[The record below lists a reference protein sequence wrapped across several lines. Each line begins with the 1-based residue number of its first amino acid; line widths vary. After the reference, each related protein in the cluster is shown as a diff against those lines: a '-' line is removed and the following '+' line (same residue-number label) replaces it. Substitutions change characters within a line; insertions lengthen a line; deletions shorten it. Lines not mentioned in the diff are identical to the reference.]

1 MTKAK
6 AVSTEKTVSTERT
19 MPTTMAANGP
29 TPDAAAMLYVGDV
42 MHARMK
48 PVAHRFQYRVFTL
61 LIDID
66 RLEEAARTSPLF
78 SLGRFNLLSF
88 DIRDHGRRDGSPL
101 RPAVEAMLTAAGHPQ
116 PPRRILLLCYPKML
130 GYVFNPLSVYF
141 CYGDDDALTAIVY
154 EVRNTFG
161 ELHPYVA
168 PVRTGEAGPEGLR
181 QERPKAFHVS
191 PFIDMA
197 QTYHFRL
204 LPPGEAVRVR
214 ILETDAGGPTLA
226 ATFVGRARAFSTAS
240 ILAECGRLP
249 LMTLKIIAAIHLEAL
264 RLWWKGVPLQP
275 APATG
280 AGPRVVAERK

>member
-1 MTKAK
+1 
-6 AVSTEKTVSTERT
+6 
-19 MPTTMAANGP
+19 MPTTVAANGP
-29 TPDAAAMLYVGDV
+29 APEAAAMLYAGDV

-66 RLEEAARTSPLF
+66 RLEEAERQSPLF
-78 SLGRFNLLSF
+78 SLGRFNLLGF
-88 DIRDHGRRDGSPL
+88 NVKDHGRRDGSAL
-101 RPAVEAMLTAAGHPQ
+101 RPAVEAMLAAAGHPE
-116 PPRRILLLCYPKML
+116 PPRRILLLCYPKVL

-141 CYGDDDALTAIVY
+141 CYGADERLTAVVY

-168 PVRTGEAGPEGLR
+168 PVRDGEAGPEGLR
-181 QERPKAFHVS
+181 QRRPKVFHVS
-191 PFIDMA
+191 PFIDMM

-214 ILETDAGGPTLA
+214 ILETDKAGPTLA
-226 ATFVGRARAFSTAS
+226 ATFVGRARRFSTAS
-240 ILAECGRLP
+240 ILAECGRVP
-249 LMTLKIIAAIHLEAL
+249 LMTLKVIAAIHLEAL

-275 APATG
+275 DPDTG
-280 AGPRVVAERK
+280 AGSRVVAERK

>member
-161 ELHPYVA
+161 ERHPYVA

>member
-1 MTKAK
+1 MTKDG
-6 AVSTEKTVSTERT
+6 TVAAARR
-19 MPTTMAANGP
+19 MPTTVAANGP
-29 TPDAAAMLYVGDV
+29 APEAAAMLYAGDV

-61 LIDID
+61 LVDID

-88 DIRDHGRRDGSPL
+88 DIKDHGRRDGSAL

-116 PPRRILLLCYPKML
+116 PPRRILLLCYPRVL

-168 PVRTGEAGPEGLR
+168 PLRSGEAGPEGLR
-181 QERPKAFHVS
+181 QQRPKAFHVS

-214 ILETDAGGPTLA
+214 ILETDAAGPTLA
-226 ATFVGRARAFSTAS
+226 ATFVGRARPFSTAT
-240 ILAECGRLP
+240 ILAECGRVP
-249 LMTLKIIAAIHLEAL
+249 LMTLKVIAAIHLEAL

-275 APATG
+275 NPATG
-280 AGPRVVAERK
+280 AGARVVAERK